1 MKNKEDRLVAGE
13 FLYSVAFFYS
23 THLDLDLIISLCL
36 EVCNSYLYLY
46 RVIIFTCKCSD
57 FLNYF
62 IKIIFYSYLDPIML
76 WSVFKN
82 RTYSKLNNL
91 VCPLRYHVPL
101 YPTSLIYWSVESF
114 NPYLF
119 TVFFFTVFFTTFNIS
134 SILLT
139 FLKLPVNL
147 LSRHFLL
154 SQWLAA
160 HTGCSGTRLMN
171 DGRLMYNNY

>member
-76 WSVFKN
+76 QSVFKN

-119 TVFFFTVFFTTFNIS
+119 TVFFYCFLYNLQYFFHSAYILEITCKSTQQAFSAFTVTS
-134 SILLT
+134 ST
-139 FLKLPVNL
+139 HRVFRN
-147 LSRHFLL
+147 
-154 SQWLAA
+154 
-160 HTGCSGTRLMN
+160 
-171 DGRLMYNNY
+171 

>member
-1 MKNKEDRLVAGE
+1 MKNKEDRLVTGE
-13 FLYSVAFFYS
+13 FLYCVAFLYS
-23 THLDLDLIISLCL
+23 THLYLIISFCL
-36 EVCNSYLYLY
+36 EVCNSHLYLY
-46 RVIIFTCKCSD
+46 RVIFFSCKCSD
-57 FLNYF
+57 FFKYF

-91 VCPLRYHVPL
+91 PCPLRYHVPL
-101 YPTSLIYWSVESF
+101 YATILIYWSVESL

-119 TVFFFTVFFTTFNIS
+119 TCFTAFFITFSIS
-134 SILLT
+134 SILFI

-171 DGRLMYNNY
+171 DDRLMYNNY